1 MKLRFT
7 LRAAENLADIA
18 DYIHTSNPSGARR
31 VRTVIYQTLQN
42 LILFPH
48 VGRSQQVEGVR
59 KVVTRRFG
67 YLIYY
72 CRWLPESG
80 NRWRNREWS
89 NNARARPDLDN
100 KVSAAAKACRRSFA
114 LQFRKRNLCLLVWPC
129 GYVGNA

>member
-18 DYIHTSNPSGARR
+18 DYIHARNPSAARR
-31 VRTVIYQTLQN
+31 VRAV
-42 LILFPH
+42 ILFPH

-72 CRWLPESG
+72 TIDESTDEIVILSVKHPAQK
-80 NRWRNREWS
+80 REHS
-89 NNARARPDLDN
+89 DA
-100 KVSAAAKACRRSFA
+100 
-114 LQFRKRNLCLLVWPC
+114 
-129 GYVGNA
+129 